1 MKNTSQEYDQVIEI
15 CRNLF
20 INKMKIMAAH
30 GAFKATIN
38 RSNIYQSATHKKL
51 AGK

>member
-1 MKNTSQEYDQVIEI
+1 
-15 CRNLF
+15 
-20 INKMKIMAAH
+20 MAAH

-51 AGK
+51 AGKWSSKIDEDDREFIESSIIL

>member
-1 MKNTSQEYDQVIEI
+1 MKKSQEYDQVIEI

-20 INKMKIMAAH
+20 INKMKDYGSAWR
-30 GAFKATIN
+30 FKATVIN